1 MKQFALSLLLLL
13 AGITCAAAQTYP
25 LEVVSRSSA
34 GKDGLNI
41 VILSEGYTE
50 SQLAQFR
57 REATVLADSFFRH
70 TPWKEYKDY
79 INVYRVPIASNV
91 SGAGLKPSEPIDN
104 VYGVCFG
111 TSGVDRM
118 PWPTNMSKVH
128 QVLNATVPDHDMAVI
143 LVNMNKYGGGGT
155 PGMLCMSNYLSGYW
169 VNDYYQTFIHEAGH
183 AFAGLADEYWY
194 NGKERPNQTQV
205 SDRTKV
211 KWKNWLGTDGVEIY
225 PYSESPSWYRP
236 HQNCLMRYLGR
247 RYCDVCREALVKS
260 IIQKVSPVL
269 GYEPDNARR
278 ILAEPTA
285 TSMTFSLDLLKPS
298 PNTLAVTWKLDGKIL
313 DDVTGDDY
321 TATFADFDNPYT
333 THFLSAT
340 IEDKSPYL
348 RLDNP
353 SSIHA
358 KTVSWRF
365 CLDGEADAIEVVS
378 AEENGFAVGPVPF
391 GHQLSITRTSGTG
404 AFTASL
410 VDLNGNTVS
419 RGQGEGQL
427 TLSTATLPD
436 GVYVLQLTR
445 QGQVVYTRKLIKTK

>member
-1 MKQFALSLLLLL
+1 MKQFALSLLFLL
-13 AGITCAAAQTYP
+13 AGMTCANAQTYP
-25 LEVVSRSSA
+25 LEIINRSGA
-34 GKDGLNI
+34 GKEGLNM

-57 REATVLADSFFRH
+57 SEATVLADSFFHH

-91 SGAGLKPSEPIDN
+91 TGAGLTPENPIDN

-118 PWPTNMSKVH
+118 PWPTKMDKVY
-128 QVLNATVPDHDMAVI
+128 QVLNATVPDHDMVVI

-155 PGMLCMSNYLSGYW
+155 SGYLCISNHLSGYW
-169 VNDYYQTFIHEAGH
+169 VNDYFQTLIHEAGH
-183 AFAGLADEYWY
+183 AFADLADEYWY
-194 NGKERPNQTQV
+194 NGYERPNQTRE
-205 SDRTKV
+205 SDPTKV
-211 KWKNWLGTDGVEIY
+211 KWKNWVGKDGVGVY
-225 PYSESPSWYRP
+225 PYSESPTWYRP

-247 RYCDVCREALVKS
+247 RYCDVCRQELIESIHDKVKPLAS
-260 IIQKVSPVL
+260 
-269 GYEPDNARR
+269 YEPDNARR

-285 TSMTFSLDLLKPS
+285 TSMTFSLNLIKPS
-298 PNTLAVTWKLDGKIL
+298 PNTLDVSWKLDGKTL

-321 TATFADFDNPYT
+321 TVTFTELDNPYT

-348 RLDNP
+348 LVDNH
-353 SSIHA
+353 STRHA
-358 KTVSWRF
+358 STVSWRF

-378 AEENGFAVGPVPF
+378 AEENDFAVGPVPF
-391 GHQLSITRTSGTG
+391 DHQLSIRRTGGTDT
-404 AFTASL
+404 FTASL

-419 RGQGEGQL
+419 HGQGTGQL
-427 TLSTATLPD
+427 TLSTAALPD
-436 GVYVLQLTR
+436 GVYVLQLTHH
-445 QGQVVYTRKLIKTK
+445 GQVVYTRKLLKSK